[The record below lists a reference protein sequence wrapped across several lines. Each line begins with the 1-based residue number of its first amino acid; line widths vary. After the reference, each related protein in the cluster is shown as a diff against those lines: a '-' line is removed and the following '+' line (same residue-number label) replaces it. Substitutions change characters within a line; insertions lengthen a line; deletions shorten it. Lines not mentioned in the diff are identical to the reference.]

1 MNFCSIV
8 QTVSRHQEMPIIGLF
23 IPLVA
28 AIHHCNYEGECMD
41 LRPLN
46 EEEKNALYM
55 LNVLY
60 AQVMAE
66 EVMQADTP
74 VEKLIGNAQAV
85 AKVEGLLDRIIRTGQ
100 ISPVLSTLE
109 RASVGDGN

>member
-1 MNFCSIV
+1 M
-8 QTVSRHQEMPIIGLF
+8 TVLSGTQAHSPE
-23 IPLVA
+23 
-28 AIHHCNYEGECMD
+28 
-41 LRPLN
+41 LRPLTD
-46 EEEKNALYM
+46 EEKNVLYM

-66 EVMQADTP
+66 EVMGADTP
-74 VEKLIGNAQAV
+74 VQKLINNAQAV

-109 RASVGDGN
+109 RASVGDGT